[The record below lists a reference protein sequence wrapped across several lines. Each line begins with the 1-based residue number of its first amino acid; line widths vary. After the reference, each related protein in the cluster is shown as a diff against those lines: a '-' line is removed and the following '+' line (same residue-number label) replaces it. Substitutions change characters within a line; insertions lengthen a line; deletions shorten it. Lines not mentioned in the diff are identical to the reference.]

1 MSDIV
6 FKVGGRVVAE
16 EMRSQVPDVIALT
29 LLDSASAETKITLET
44 KVWVCV
50 RNRDVNRTHPDIVS
64 VPTQRIPQA
73 LAEDLTDLERLH
85 RDGEFGATQLFVEN
99 LRSNEECNGHDATI
113 YAVESLLSRKLGIS
127 SELERKQVIFSASLR
142 GIQQDFAVYRELG
155 EQEELRMLNLV
166 VWISH
171 GADLFRKNTASYSS
185 GRWIS
190 LSDYFE
196 MWRTRDVTRAGVS
209 TQDALRGVCVDGLCI
224 SSTYDILA
232 SYLGGQPEI
241 RRSAA

>member
-1 MSDIV
+1 
-6 FKVGGRVVAE
+6 VVAE
-16 EMRSQVPDVIALT
+16 TMSSRVPDVIALT
-29 LLDSASAETKITLET
+29 LLDASSAVERKITRET

-50 RNRDVNRTHPDIVS
+50 RNKDVNRTHPDIVS

-73 LAEDLTDLERLH
+73 LAEDLADFERLGE
-85 RDGEFGATQLFVEN
+85 DGAFGATKLFVDD
-99 LRSNEECNGHDATI
+99 LRSNDEFSGHDATI

-127 SELERKQVIFSASLR
+127 SELERKQVIFSAALR

-166 VWISH
+166 VWITRGS
-171 GADLFRKNTASYSS
+171 DLFQESTTSYSS
-185 GRWIS
+185 GRWIF
-190 LSDYFE
+190 LSNYFV
-196 MWRTRDVTRAGVS
+196 MLRTRDATRAGVS
-209 TQDALRGVCVDGLCI
+209 AQDALRGVCVDGLCI